1 MSAKRD
7 KVIALLKKVFEP
19 LEGKDGP
26 NFKRYM
32 NKIKTEEGLNKFY
45 KDIKSGKDNVN
56 IIMPNMKSSARMNDI
71 VQVAKSIDVPISTHL
86 YLTDQITGKKY
97 KTNHKYVVIKT
108 PVRRVKQFV
117 DDKISLPEGDNK
129 IDLLSGQVVKPDKGS
144 SISLI
149 EAQVIKGKGL
159 DKSLYELLKIRGGDI
174 NAYSEFTSRI
184 LETGATEVENIGQD
198 SVPRSSVVA
207 STYLK
212 AAHLDNNLVKGSNI
226 NE

>member
-1 MSAKRD
+1 MSIKRD
-7 KVIALLKKVFEP
+7 KVIELLKTVFEP

-32 NKIKTEEGLNKFY
+32 EKIKTEDSLNKFY
-45 KDIKSGKDNVN
+45 KNIKSGKDNVN
-56 IIMPNMKSSARMNDI
+56 IIMPNMKSTARMQDI
-71 VQVAKSIDVPISTHL
+71 VDVANKIKLPLSTRL
-86 YLTDQITGKKY
+86 YLKDEITGKRY
-97 KTNHKYVVIKT
+97 KTNNKYLVIKM
-108 PVRRVKQFV
+108 PVRRVKQFI
-117 DDKISLPEGDNK
+117 DDKISLPEGDNRT
-129 IDLLSGQVVKPDKGS
+129 DLLSGQVIRPDRGS

-174 NAYSEFTSRI
+174 NAYSEYASRL
-184 LETGATEVENIGQD
+184 LETGAVETETIGED

-212 AAHLDNNLVKGSNI
+212 AAHLDNNLIKGSII

>member
-7 KVIALLKKVFEP
+7 KIVALLKTVFEP

-32 NKIKTEEGLNKFY
+32 EKIKTEEGLNKFY
-45 KDIKSGKDNVN
+45 KDIKAGKDNVN
-56 IIMPNMKSSARMNDI
+56 IMMPNMKSVARMKDI
-71 VQVAKSIDVPISTHL
+71 VQVANKIGLALSTHL
-86 YLTDQITGKKY
+86 YLKDEITGKRY
-97 KTNHKYVVIKT
+97 KTNNKYLVIKM

-159 DKSLYELLKIRGGDI
+159 DKSLYELLKVRGGDI
-174 NAYSEFTSRI
+174 NAYSEYASQL
-184 LETGATEVENIGQD
+184 LETGSVEVENIGKD
-198 SVPRSSVVA
+198 SVPRSSVIA

-212 AAHLDNNLVKGSNI
+212 AAHLDNNLIKGSSI